1 MENISISKRN
11 IVIQSFSCYQGPRYN
26 SIIFS
31 KIFFSSEF
39 QVFICLMA
47 NGFLLNC
54 QKKTLNLFIF
64 LNLLQFQILISGFF
78 SRLKRLSL
86 IEATL
91 DTTFIFFFLLS
102 SRDVFLRFFEI
113 WFKMILYVPNSSY
126 EWFD

>member
-1 MENISISKRN
+1 MIIHLCIADLRLPSSGS
-11 IVIQSFSCYQGPRYN
+11 QSEMVKHVELN
-26 SIIFS
+26 HVLDTIFCGFWTEFVHRGTLQN
-31 KIFFSSEF
+31 KQDFFKLLIL
-39 QVFICLMA
+39 QTMYINAIYPFI
-47 NGFLLNC
+47 
-54 QKKTLNLFIF
+54 
-64 LNLLQFQILISGFF
+64 

-91 DTTFIFFFLLS
+91 DTTFIFFLS